1 MMLWM
6 FSTEA
11 NWSGHVDRWFQQP
24 SRIATKASSPASSLH
39 LAFEKTTRIS
49 DTSANKFLVIPW
61 ITSTQP
67 CSMLTME
74 YQSTLRTLY
83 GKHKRAS
90 LGPHKESAS
99 TIGDGKMVNFIDLPN
114 ENVFP
119 TKDPILNE
127 RILLFFSV

>member
-1 MMLWM
+1 M

-11 NWSGHVDRWFQQP
+11 NWSDHVDQWFQQP
-24 SRIATKASSPASSLH
+24 SRTATKASSPARNLH

-49 DTSANKFLVIPW
+49 DTSANKFLVIPR
-61 ITSTQP
+61 ITSTQH

-83 GKHKRAS
+83 RKHKRAS

-99 TIGDGKMVNFIDLPN
+99 TIGDRKMVNLFDLPK
-114 ENVFP
+114 ENVCP
-119 TKDPILNE
+119 TKDPILKYHYMNVS
-127 RILLFFSV
+127 R